1 VPEVVSL
8 TAADGCVLLSSAQPL
23 GPYPVTVIH
32 SLRDWAG
39 RDPGVPLVAER
50 AADGP
55 WRSCSYG
62 EAVAA
67 SDAIGQALLD
77 LGLGPGRPLL
87 ILSGNS
93 VDHLLGIAALLQ
105 LLDRVARMTGVEVGI
120 TLVVEVVD
128 QAGDGCGVRGRRSG
142 SARAGRDRGGAYA
155 IVAAG
160 MRRAPGGFL
169 TSAATEPGPGWPRRS
184 PGWRRTDREDPL
196 HLGLHRVPKGAAE
209 HAPDADRQHADDAA
223 GVAVPDQGPPVLVD
237 WLPWSHTFGG
247 NHDINMIIT
256 TGGTLYID
264 GGRPAPGLFAQTI
277 ANLTEVPPTIF
288 LSVPA
293 GYAQLVPAL
302 EADPAFAARFFSR
315 LQLIFNAG
323 AALPAALRER
333 ITALAAQAGRQGI
346 PVTGAWGA
354 TETAPAATA
363 AHYPYTDARCI
374 GIPLPGTQI
383 QLVPA
388 EGAYEIRVK
397 GPNVTPG
404 YFARPDLTA
413 EAFDSE
419 GFYRSGDAV
428 ALADPGDPNAGLIF
442 RGRIA
447 EDFKLATGTFVR
459 VGALRTALLSCA
471 PVLSDAVITGQDRPF
486 AGALAWL
493 NATEARALLG
503 AGAPPDGE
511 LVVSEELAKTLA
523 RALAGHNAGA
533 GSAAR
538 IERLAV
544 LARPPDLDAGEITDK
559 GYINQRRGGCPSGR
573 PHRAALRR
581 PAAPASS
588 PRLRPSD
595 GARAFRFDL
604 SGRGHLPRP
613 PGRPGT
619 LTTCLDTMVV
629 AVLAPLSR

>member
-1 VPEVVSL
+1 MCVRGAPVTAGGHGALFAAPEVVSL
-8 TAADGCVLLSSAQPL
+8 TAGDGSVLLSSAQPL

-39 RDPGVPLVAER
+39 RDAGAPLVAER
-50 AADGP
+50 AADGA

-67 SDAIGQALLD
+67 ADAIGQALLD

-93 VDHLLGIAALLQ
+93 VNHLLVMLGAMTAGIPVAPVSVAYSLQSRDHARIRAVTDLIAPGAVFADDAVRFGPAL
-105 LLDRVARMTGVEVGI
+105 DAIPAVP
-120 TLVVEVVD
+120 
-128 QAGDGCGVRGRRSG
+128 
-142 SARAGRDRGGAYA
+142 A

-160 MRRAPGGFL
+160 ERAGARRLAELMRAAPGPALAAAFAGLAPDGLAKVLF
-169 TSAATEPGPGWPRRS
+169 TSGSTGM
-184 PGWRRTDREDPL
+184 
-196 HLGLHRVPKGAAE
+196 PKGVLNTHRMLASNMQMMLQVWPFLAE
-209 HAPDADRQHADDAA
+209 TK
-223 GVAVPDQGPPVLVD
+223 PVLVD

-247 NHDINMIIT
+247 NHDINLVMT

-264 GGRPAPGLFAQTI
+264 GGRPAPGLFAQTV

-333 ITALAAQAGRQGI
+333 IAALAAQAGRGPI

-363 AHYPYTDARCI
+363 AHFPYDDARCI
-374 GIPLPGTQI
+374 GVPLPGTQVR
-383 QLVPA
+383 LVPA
-388 EGAYEIRVK
+388 EDAYEIRVK

-493 NATEARALLG
+493 NAAEARTLRGG
-503 AGAPPDGE
+503 AAPDGE
-511 LVVSEELAKTLA
+511 FVVSEALAGILS

-538 IERLAV
+538 IERIAV
-544 LARPPDLDAGEITDK
+544 LARPPELDAGEITDK
-559 GYINQRRGGCPSGR
+559 GYINQRRVLGR
-573 PHRAALRR
+573 RAGLIELLYADPPPPGVIA
-581 PAAPASS
+581 PAA
-588 PRLRPSD
+588 
-595 GARAFRFDL
+595 G
-604 SGRGHLPRP
+604 G
-613 PGRPGT
+613 
-619 LTTCLDTMVV
+619 
-629 AVLAPLSR
+629 

>member
-1 VPEVVSL
+1 MEASVRPELFAAPEVVSRP
-8 TAADGCVLLSSAQPL
+8 AGDGCVLLASAQPL

-39 RDPGVPLVAER
+39 RDPGAPLVAER
-50 AADGP
+50 AADGS
-55 WRSCSYG
+55 WRTCSYG
-62 EAVAA
+62 GAVAA
-67 SDAIGQALLD
+67 ADAIGQGLLD

-93 VDHLLGIAALLQ
+93 IDHLLMMLGAMTAGIPVAPVSVAYSLQSRDHARIRAVTELIGPGAVFADDAARFGPALN
-105 LLDRVARMTGVEVGI
+105 AIGGI
-120 TLVVEVVD
+120 P
-128 QAGDGCGVRGRRSG
+128 
-142 SARAGRDRGGAYA
+142 A

-160 MRRAPGGFL
+160 ERPGARRLSAL
-169 TSAATEPGPGWPRRS
+169 AATAPGPG
-184 PGWRRTDREDPL
+184 L
-196 HLGLHRVPKGAAE
+196 AAAFAGLAPDGIAKILFTSGSTGLPKGVLNTHRMLTANMQQM
-209 HAPDADRQHADDAA
+209 RQVWPFLAR
-223 GVAVPDQGPPVLVD
+223 VRPVLVD

-247 NHDINMIIT
+247 NHDIDLIIT

-264 GGRPAPGLFAQTI
+264 AGRPAPGLFAQTI

-315 LQLIFNAG
+315 LELIFNAG

-333 ITALAAQAGRQGI
+333 IAALAAQAGRGQI

-354 TETAPAATA
+354 TETAPAATV

-374 GIPLPGTQI
+374 GVPLPGTQVK
-383 QLVPA
+383 LVPA

-413 EAFDSE
+413 AAFDSE

-428 ALADPGDPNAGLIF
+428 ALADPDDPNAGLIF

-471 PVLSDAVITGQDRPF
+471 PVLSDAVITGEERPF
-486 AGALAWL
+486 VGALAWL

-511 LVVSEELAKTLA
+511 LVVSEELAETLA

-533 GSAAR
+533 GSATR

-559 GYINQRRGGCPSGR
+559 GYINQRRVLG
-573 PHRAALRR
+573 HRAALVDLLYADPPPPGVIT
-581 PAAPASS
+581 PAAAPPAGS
-588 PRLRPSD
+588 
-595 GARAFRFDL
+595 AA
-604 SGRGHLPRP
+604 
-613 PGRPGT
+613 
-619 LTTCLDTMVV
+619 
-629 AVLAPLSR
+629 

>member
-1 VPEVVSL
+1 MEATAEEASTESASTESATTGAALFAAPEVVSRP
-8 TAADGCVLLSSAQPL
+8 AGDGCLLLSSAQPL
-23 GPYPVTVIH
+23 GPYPVTVVH

-39 RDPGVPLVAER
+39 RNPGAPLVAER
-50 AADGP
+50 AADGS
-55 WRSCSYG
+55 WRACSYG
-62 EAVAA
+62 EAATAA
-67 SDAIGQALLD
+67 DSIGQALLD
-77 LGLGPGRPLL
+77 LGLGPDRPLL

-93 VDHLLGIAALLQ
+93 VDHLLVMLGAMTAGIPVAPVSVAYSLQ
-105 LLDRVARMTGVEVGI
+105 SRDHARIRAVTDLIAPGAVFA
-120 TLVVEVVD
+120 D
-128 QAGDGCGVRGRRSG
+128 D
-142 SARAGRDRGGAYA
+142 AGRFGPALDAIGEVPA

-160 MRRAPGGFL
+160 ERPGARRL
-169 TSAATEPGPGWPRRS
+169 SDLAATAPGPG
-184 PGWRRTDREDPL
+184 L
-196 HLGLHRVPKGAAE
+196 AAAFAGLAPDGIAKILFTSGSTGMPKGVLNTHRMLTANMQMMLQVWPFLTRA
-209 HAPDADRQHADDAA
+209 R
-223 GVAVPDQGPPVLVD
+223 PVMVD

-277 ANLTEVPPTIF
+277 ANLTDVPPTIF

-333 ITALAAQAGRQGI
+333 IAAAAAQAGRDQI

-374 GIPLPGTQI
+374 GIPLPGTEI
-383 QLVPA
+383 KLVPA

-413 EAFDSE
+413 EAFDEE

-428 ALADPGDPNAGLIF
+428 ALADPGDPNAGLVF

-503 AGAPPDGE
+503 AGAPQDGE
-511 LVVSEELAKTLA
+511 LVVSDELAKTLA
-523 RALAGHNAGA
+523 QALAGHNAGA

-544 LARPPDLDAGEITDK
+544 LTRPPDLDAGEITDK
-559 GYINQRRGGCPSGR
+559 GYINQRRVLDR
-573 PHRAALRR
+573 RAALIELLYAD
-581 PAAPASS
+581 PP
-588 PRLRPSD
+588 
-595 GARAFRFDL
+595 
-604 SGRGHLPRP
+604 P
-613 PGRPGT
+613 PGVITPS
-619 LTTCLDTMVV
+619 
-629 AVLAPLSR
+629 AAI

>member
-1 VPEVVSL
+1 MEATAEEASTESASTEPASTGAASTEPASTGAALFAAPEVVSRP
-8 TAADGCVLLSSAQPL
+8 AGDGCLLLSSAQPL

-39 RDPGVPLVAER
+39 RSPGAPLVAER
-50 AADGP
+50 AADGS
-55 WRSCSYG
+55 WRACSYG
-62 EAVAA
+62 EAATAA
-67 SDAIGQALLD
+67 DSIGQALLD
-77 LGLGPGRPLL
+77 LGLGPDRPLL

-93 VDHLLGIAALLQ
+93 VDHLLVMLGAMTAGVPVAPVSVAYSLQSRDHARIRTVTDLIVPGAVFADDAERFGPAL
-105 LLDRVARMTGVEVGI
+105 DAIGEVP
-120 TLVVEVVD
+120 
-128 QAGDGCGVRGRRSG
+128 
-142 SARAGRDRGGAYA
+142 A

-160 MRRAPGGFL
+160 ERPGARRL
-169 TSAATEPGPGWPRRS
+169 SDLAAIAPGPG
-184 PGWRRTDREDPL
+184 L
-196 HLGLHRVPKGAAE
+196 AAAFAGLAPDGIAKILFTSGSTGMPKGVLNTHRMLTANMQMMLQVW
-209 HAPDADRQHADDAA
+209 PFLTRDR
-223 GVAVPDQGPPVLVD
+223 PVMVD

-247 NHDINMIIT
+247 NHDINMVVT
-256 TGGTLYID
+256 TGGTMYID
-264 GGRPAPGLFAQTI
+264 AGRPAPGMFDRTI
-277 ANLTEVPPTIF
+277 ANLTDVPPTIF

-315 LQLIFNAG
+315 LRLIFNAG

-333 ITALAAQAGRQGI
+333 IAAVAAQAGRDQI

-383 QLVPA
+383 KLVPA

-413 EAFDSE
+413 EAFDEE

-447 EDFKLATGTFVR
+447 EDFKLGTGTFVR

-486 AGALAWL
+486 AAALAWL
-493 NATEARALLG
+493 NPAEAGKLTGDG
-503 AGAPPDGE
+503 AAHRGE
-511 LVVSEELAKTLA
+511 LVVSEELAGILS
-523 RALAGHNAGA
+523 RALASHNAGA
-533 GSAAR
+533 GSASR

-559 GYINQRRGGCPSGR
+559 GYINQRRVLDR
-573 PHRAALRR
+573 RAALIELLYAD
-581 PAAPASS
+581 PP
-588 PRLRPSD
+588 
-595 GARAFRFDL
+595 
-604 SGRGHLPRP
+604 P
-613 PGRPGT
+613 PGVITPSAAT
-619 LTTCLDTMVV
+619 
-629 AVLAPLSR
+629 

>member
-1 VPEVVSL
+1 VTAGGHGALFAVPEVVSL
-8 TAADGCVLLSSAQPL
+8 TGGDGSVLLSSAQPL

-32 SLRDWAG
+32 SLRDWAV
-39 RDPGVPLVAER
+39 RDPGAPLVAER
-50 AADGP
+50 APDGA
-55 WRSCSYG
+55 WRSCSYAG
-62 EAVAA
+62 AVAA
-67 SDAIGQALLD
+67 ADAIGQALLG

-93 VDHLLGIAALLQ
+93 VDHLLMMLGAMTAGIPVAPVSVAYSLQSRDHARIRAVADLIAPGAVFADDAARFGPA
-105 LLDRVARMTGVEVGI
+105 LDAIPAVP
-120 TLVVEVVD
+120 
-128 QAGDGCGVRGRRSG
+128 
-142 SARAGRDRGGAYA
+142 A

-160 MRRAPGGFL
+160 DRPGARRLPDLLRTAPGPELEAAFAGLAPDGIAKILF
-169 TSAATEPGPGWPRRS
+169 TSGSTGM
-184 PGWRRTDREDPL
+184 
-196 HLGLHRVPKGAAE
+196 PKGVLNTHRMLASNMQMMLQVWPFLAE
-209 HAPDADRQHADDAA
+209 TR
-223 GVAVPDQGPPVLVD
+223 PVLVD

-247 NHDINMIIT
+247 NHDINLVMT
-256 TGGTLYID
+256 AGGTLYID
-264 GGRPAPGLFAQTI
+264 GGRPAPGLFAQTV

-333 ITALAAQAGRQGI
+333 IAALAARAGRGGI

-354 TETAPAATA
+354 TETAPAATV
-363 AHYPYTDARCI
+363 AHFPYDDARCI
-374 GIPLPGTQI
+374 GVPLPGTQVK
-383 QLVPA
+383 LVPA

-404 YFARPDLTA
+404 YFARQDLTA
-413 EAFDSE
+413 EAFDSD

-428 ALADPGDPNAGLIF
+428 ALADPGDPSAGLIF

-459 VGALRTALLSCA
+459 VGALRTALLSRA

-493 NATEARALLG
+493 NAAEARTLLG
-503 AGAPPDGE
+503 GAAPDGE
-511 LVVSEELAKTLA
+511 LVVSEALAGILS

-538 IERLAV
+538 IERIAV

-559 GYINQRRGGCPSGR
+559 GYINQRRV
-573 PHRAALRR
+573 LDRR
-581 PAAPASS
+581 SWLIELLYADPPPPGVITPAA
-588 PRLRPSD
+588 
-595 GARAFRFDL
+595 
-604 SGRGHLPRP
+604 GR
-613 PGRPGT
+613 
-619 LTTCLDTMVV
+619 
-629 AVLAPLSR
+629 

>member
-1 VPEVVSL
+1 METTAEEASTGSASTGSASTGSASTAALFAAPEVVSRP
-8 TAADGCVLLSSAQPL
+8 AGDGCLLLSSAQPL

-32 SLRDWAG
+32 SLRDWAA
-39 RDPGVPLVAER
+39 RNPGAPLVAER
-50 AADGP
+50 AAGGS
-55 WRSCSYG
+55 WRACSYG
-62 EAVAA
+62 EAATAA
-67 SDAIGQALLD
+67 DSIGQALLD
-77 LGLGPGRPLL
+77 LGLGPDRPLL

-93 VDHLLGIAALLQ
+93 VDHLLVMLGAMTAGIPVAPVSVAYSLQSRDHARIRAVTDLIGPGAVFADDAERFGPAL
-105 LLDRVARMTGVEVGI
+105 DAIGEVP
-120 TLVVEVVD
+120 
-128 QAGDGCGVRGRRSG
+128 
-142 SARAGRDRGGAYA
+142 A

-160 MRRAPGGFL
+160 ERTGARRLPDL
-169 TSAATEPGPGWPRRS
+169 AATAPGPG
-184 PGWRRTDREDPL
+184 L
-196 HLGLHRVPKGAAE
+196 AAAFAGLAPDGIAKILFTSGSTGMPKGVLNTHRMLTANMQMMLQVWPFLTRA
-209 HAPDADRQHADDAA
+209 R
-223 GVAVPDQGPPVLVD
+223 PVMVD

-264 GGRPAPGLFAQTI
+264 GGRPAPGMFDRTI

-302 EADPAFAARFFSR
+302 EADPAFTARFFSR

-333 ITALAAQAGRQGI
+333 IAAAAAQAGRDQI

-374 GIPLPGTQI
+374 GIPLPGTEI
-383 QLVPA
+383 KLVPA

-413 EAFDSE
+413 AAFDGE

-428 ALADPGDPNAGLIF
+428 ALADPGNPNAGLVF

-493 NATEARALLG
+493 NPAEARKLMGDGVAQ
-503 AGAPPDGE
+503 DGE
-511 LVVSEELAKTLA
+511 LVVSEELAGILS
-523 RALAGHNAGA
+523 RALASHNAGA
-533 GSAAR
+533 GSASR

-544 LARPPDLDAGEITDK
+544 LVRPPDLDAGEITDK
-559 GYINQRRGGCPSGR
+559 GYINQRRVLDR
-573 PHRAALRR
+573 RAALIELLYAD
-581 PAAPASS
+581 PP
-588 PRLRPSD
+588 
-595 GARAFRFDL
+595 
-604 SGRGHLPRP
+604 P
-613 PGRPGT
+613 PGVITPS
-619 LTTCLDTMVV
+619 
-629 AVLAPLSR
+629 AAI

>member
-1 VPEVVSL
+1 MDATAEEASTESASTGAALFAAPEVVSRP
-8 TAADGCVLLSSAQPL
+8 AGDGCLLLSSAQPL

-39 RDPGVPLVAER
+39 RNPGAPLVAER
-50 AADGP
+50 AADGS
-55 WRSCSYG
+55 WRVCSYG

-67 SDAIGQALLD
+67 ADAVGQALLD

-93 VDHLLGIAALLQ
+93 VDHLLVMLGAMTAGIPVAPVSVAYSLQSRDHARIRAVTDLIAPGAVFADDAERFGPAL
-105 LLDRVARMTGVEVGI
+105 DAIGEVP
-120 TLVVEVVD
+120 
-128 QAGDGCGVRGRRSG
+128 
-142 SARAGRDRGGAYA
+142 A

-160 MRRAPGGFL
+160 ERPGARRL
-169 TSAATEPGPGWPRRS
+169 SDLAATAPGPG
-184 PGWRRTDREDPL
+184 L
-196 HLGLHRVPKGAAE
+196 AAAFAGLAPDGIAKILFTSGSTGMPKGVLNTHRMLTANMQMMLQVW
-209 HAPDADRQHADDAA
+209 PFLTR
-223 GVAVPDQGPPVLVD
+223 GRPVLVD

-264 GGRPAPGLFAQTI
+264 GGRPVPGLFAQTI

-302 EADPAFAARFFSR
+302 EADPAFADRFFSR

-333 ITALAAQAGRQGI
+333 IAAVAAQAGRDQI
-346 PVTGAWGA
+346 PLTGAWGA
-354 TETAPAATA
+354 TETAPAATV

-374 GIPLPGTQI
+374 GIPLPGTEI
-383 QLVPA
+383 KLVPA

-428 ALADPGDPNAGLIF
+428 ALADPGDPNAGLVF

-493 NATEARALLG
+493 NPAEARKLMG
-503 AGAPPDGE
+503 DGVVQDGE
-511 LVVSEELAKTLA
+511 LVVSEELAAILS
-523 RALAGHNAGA
+523 RALASHNAGA
-533 GSAAR
+533 GSASR

-559 GYINQRRGGCPSGR
+559 GYINQRRVLDR
-573 PHRAALRR
+573 RAALIELLYAD
-581 PAAPASS
+581 PP
-588 PRLRPSD
+588 
-595 GARAFRFDL
+595 
-604 SGRGHLPRP
+604 P
-613 PGRPGT
+613 PGVITPS
-619 LTTCLDTMVV
+619 
-629 AVLAPLSR
+629 AAI